1 MTYEYG
7 KLALIGTLMEIEND
21 WGYSKKDSWRS

>member
-21 WGYSKKDSWRS
+21 WWYS